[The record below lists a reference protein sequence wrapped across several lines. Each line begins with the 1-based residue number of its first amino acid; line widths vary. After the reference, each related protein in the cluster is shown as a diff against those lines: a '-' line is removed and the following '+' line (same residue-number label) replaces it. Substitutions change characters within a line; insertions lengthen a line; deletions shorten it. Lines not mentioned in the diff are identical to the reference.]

1 MGTEAQKKKKKKKK
15 KNTKKIKKKKR
26 SNIDCTYVNRLMAGG
41 CCSSHALKIF
51 RVLLVL
57 EIMTAVGLVPDD
69 VVSLVGRF
77 RLVHAQG
84 SWEVVV
90 QDAGISSMHTAV
102 THFGNVV
109 LLDRTNIGPSQL
121 PLNGGRCRANPDDRV
136 STKDIFPL
144 GCCDH
149 RFFYKIF
156 LDRSG
161 FPLCLYSHRFVL
173 TIISQLD
180 CASSIDELQEEL
192 VRAPSNDICLFFSWE
207 HVCVNPQFL
216 T

>member
-1 MGTEAQKKKKKKKK
+1 
-15 KNTKKIKKKKR
+15 
-26 SNIDCTYVNRLMAGG
+26 MAGG
-41 CCSSHALKIF
+41 CCSSQALKIF

-90 QDAGISSMHTAV
+90 QNAGISSMHTAV

-121 PLNGGRCRANPDDRV
+121 PLNGGRCRANPADRV
-136 STKDIFPL
+136 STKHIFPL
-144 GCCDH
+144 VITDFIFYFFGSQ
-149 RFFYKIF
+149 RFSIMFIQP
-156 LDRSG
+156 SI
-161 FPLCLYSHRFVL
+161 CSHNHL
-173 TIISQLD
+173 TTRLR
-180 CASSIDELQEEL
+180 LK
-192 VRAPSNDICLFFSWE
+192 
-207 HVCVNPQFL
+207 H
-216 T
+216 

>member
-1 MGTEAQKKKKKKKK
+1 
-15 KNTKKIKKKKR
+15 
-26 SNIDCTYVNRLMAGG
+26 MAGG
-41 CCSSHALKIF
+41 CCSSHSMKIF
-51 RVLLVL
+51 RALLVL
-57 EIMTAVGLVPDD
+57 EIMTAAGLVPHDL
-69 VVSLVGRF
+69 VSLVGRF

-84 SWEVVV
+84 SWEVLV
-90 QDAGISSMHTAV
+90 QNADISSMHTAV

-121 PLNGGRCRANPDDRV
+121 PLNGGRCRANPADRV

-149 RFFYKIF
+149 RFLFIF
-156 LDRSG
+156 IWITAV
-161 FPLCLYSHRFVL
+161 FHYVYTANRFVL

-192 VRAPSNDICLFFSWE
+192 VRAPSNDICRFS
-207 HVCVNPQFL
+207 HGNMCV
-216 T
+216 